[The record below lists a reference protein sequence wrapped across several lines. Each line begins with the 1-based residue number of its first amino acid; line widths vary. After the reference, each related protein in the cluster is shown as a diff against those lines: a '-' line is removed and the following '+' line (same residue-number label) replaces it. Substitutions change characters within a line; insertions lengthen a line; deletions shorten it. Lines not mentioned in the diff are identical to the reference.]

1 MILTQL
7 AFYSDSDELHL
18 RVESKAHF
26 ADAPDM
32 ESIMIDGTIVR
43 AHACTAG
50 APQGNLEEPEDRAL
64 GRSRGGFRKKIHV
77 MVDALGNPLD
87 FVLTGGQV
95 ADITQA
101 HTLVEGVQATYALMD
116 KAYDCDKL
124 IEQLKSQGIIP
135 VIPSKADRKE
145 PRE

>member
-1 MILTQL
+1 
-7 AFYSDSDELHL
+7 
-18 RVESKAHF
+18 
-26 ADAPDM
+26 
-32 ESIMIDGTIVR
+32 
-43 AHACTAG
+43 
-50 APQGNLEEPEDRAL
+50 
-64 GRSRGGFRKKIHV
+64 

-95 ADITQA
+95 TDITQA
-101 HTLVEGVQATYALMD
+101 YTLVEGVQATYALMD

-135 VIPSKADRKE
+135 VIPSTADRKE

>member
-1 MILTQL
+1 M
-7 AFYSDSDELHL
+7 H
-18 RVESKAHF
+18 AHF

-43 AHACTAG
+43 AHGLCRWR
-50 APQGNLEEPEDRAL
+50 APGQFGGNLEEPEDRAL

-87 FVLTGGQV
+87 FVLTGGWV

-124 IEQLKSQGIIP
+124 IEQLESQGIIP